1 MGFVK
6 FTKTGSRLDTPK
18 VSIWT
23 RGQIGF
29 NQGATLEFGLDS
41 YKYAILYFDEDDNK
55 IGIEFTNDKTSEGAN
70 KLVQRKNSGVS
81 FSATAFLKTYKVDYS
96 ETKQY
101 NVIHDEGSGLYVV
114 DLNNPV

>member
-6 FTKTGSRLDTPK
+6 FTKTGSRLDIPK

-23 RGQIGF
+23 RGQVGF
-29 NQGATLEFGLDS
+29 NQGATIEFKLDS
-41 YKYAILYFDEDDNK
+41 YGYAILYYDADEKK
-55 IGIEFTNDKTSEGAN
+55 IGIEFTNKKTADGAN

-81 FSATAFLKTYKVDYS
+81 FSATAFLKTFKIDYS
-96 ETKQY
+96 KTRQY
-101 NVIHDEGSGLYVV
+101 NIVHDKESGLYVI

>member
-29 NQGATLEFGLDS
+29 NQGATTEFKLDS
-41 YKYAILYFDEDDNK
+41 YSYAILYYDDEENK
-55 IGIEFTNDKTSEGAN
+55 IGIEFTNDKTAEGAN

-81 FSATAFLKTYKVDYS
+81 FSATAFLKTYKIDYS
-96 ETKQY
+96 ETTQY
-101 NVIHDEGSGLYVV
+101 NVIYDKKSGLHVI
-114 DLNNPV
+114 DLNTPV